1 MGQRMIKLF
10 TWLGVCIMVFSGCQ
24 NDDEANGVNEQ
35 LMVDQGLIDQFLSN
49 NNLTAEKTNAGF
61 YKNPITTNASGE
73 TIEAG
78 EIVSIY
84 YDISIMGGADLESL
98 EAPAEPL
105 QVQFGRGLIAPLSI
119 EWALTEM
126 RTGEKY
132 EFFMPSGFSFS
143 NYSYENLIPAN
154 AILRMEIE
162 IVGLNTEESQKEIE
176 RQRILTYMDN
186 NTLTGSVEK
195 SSGLFYVQQSPGE
208 GEKPFSLQNITVHYT
223 GTFLDGTKFDSSLD
237 RNQPFSFRLGQ
248 GNVIAGWDEGFQ
260 DLLKL
265 EKGVLLIPSHLAYGA
280 NFHVIPA
287 EITEDLVT
295 QRLIPNH
302 RIGIPPFSTLAFEVE
317 VLDIRN

>member
-1 MGQRMIKLF
+1 MGQHMIKLF

-24 NDDEANGVNEQ
+24 NDDGGDSVNEQ
-35 LMVDQGLIDQFLSN
+35 LMIDQGLIETFLAN

-61 YKNPITTNASGE
+61 YKIPIISNPGGE

-84 YDISIMGGADLESL
+84 YNISIMNGAELHRL
-98 EAPAEPL
+98 QAPELPL
-105 QVQFGRGLIAPLSI
+105 QVQFGRGLVAPLSI

-143 NYSYENLIPAN
+143 NYSFENLIPVN

-162 IVGLNTEESQKEIE
+162 IVGLDTEESQRELE
-176 RQRILTYMDN
+176 RQRILTYMDEQG
-186 NTLTGSVEK
+186 LTGSVEK
-195 SSGLFYVQQSPGE
+195 TSGLFYVQASPGE
-208 GEKPFSLQNITVHYT
+208 GEKPFSLQSITVHYT
-223 GTFLDGTKFDSSLD
+223 GTFLNGTKFDSSVD
-237 RNQPFSFRLGQ
+237 RNQPFTFRLGQ

-265 EKGVLLIPSHLAYGA
+265 EKGTLLIPSHLAYGA

-295 QRLIPNH
+295 QGLIPNH
-302 RIGIPPFSTLAFEVE
+302 SIGIPPFSTLVFDVE